1 MNTENIIKHVHQQIK
16 NYVIIFGLLMILS
29 VVTVLLSSL
38 QVQVGFGVALA
49 LIVAGIKGSLVAGIF
64 MHMFTEKISVVN
76 LVLIFS
82 GIFFLVMIGLILFG
96 YFDSFVMERAV
107 VEFDHKNGY
116 H

>member
-1 MNTENIIKHVHQQIK
+1 MHQQIK
-16 NYVIIFGLLMILS
+16 NYVIIFGLLMILT
-29 VVTVLLSSL
+29 VVTVLLSRL

-64 MHMFTEKISVVN
+64 MHMFSEKISVVN

>member
-16 NYVIIFGLLMILS
+16 NYVIIFGLLMILT
-29 VVTVLLSSL
+29 VVTVLLSRL